1 VPLTVGVGKQT
12 TNKGKVVMEL
22 GKTGEASVLKMI
34 KSGKAVLVG
43 EWRGVKPETINYV
56 QKGSGKQASF
66 SRLVHTVETGDSGTF
81 ESIKVEESV
90 PDGQDPQKAAAK
102 LTFQR
107 GQQVIC
113 DVASIEVD
121 KGHKTVRVSSL
132 LGMAA

>member
-1 VPLTVGVGKQT
+1 
-12 TNKGKVVMEL
+12 
-22 GKTGEASVLKMI
+22 MI
-34 KSGKAVLVG
+34 KAGKAVLVG

-66 SRLVHTVETGDSGTF
+66 SRLVHTLEIGDNGAF
-81 ESIKVEESV
+81 EAIKVEESV
-90 PDGQDPQKAAAK
+90 PDGVDPQKEVAK
-102 LTFQR
+102 LTLQR

-132 LGMAA
+132 LGMAP

>member
-1 VPLTVGVGKQT
+1 V
-12 TNKGKVVMEL
+12 EL
-22 GKTGEASVLKMI
+22 GKQGEPSVLKMI
-34 KSGKAVLVG
+34 KAGKAVLVG

-56 QKGSGKQASF
+56 QKGSGKHASF
-66 SRLVHTVETGDSGTF
+66 SRLVHTLEIGDNGAF
-81 ESIKVEESV
+81 EAIKVEEPV
-90 PDGQDPQKAAAK
+90 PDGVDPQKAVGK

>member
-1 VPLTVGVGKQT
+1 MSEQLQKQNWLPLES
-12 TNKGKVVMEL
+12 KVAVEL
-22 GKTGEASVLKMI
+22 GKQGETSVLKMI
-34 KSGKAVLVG
+34 KAGKCVLVG

-66 SRLVHTVETGDSGTF
+66 SRLVHTLEIGDNGAF
-81 ESIKVEESV
+81 EAIKVEESV
-90 PDGQDPQKAAAK
+90 PDGVDPQKVAAK

-132 LGMAA
+132 VAMAA

>member
-1 VPLTVGVGKQT
+1 
-12 TNKGKVVMEL
+12 MEL
-22 GKTGEASVLKMI
+22 SKSGETVVLKMI
-34 KSGKAVLVG
+34 KAGKAVLAG

-66 SRLVHTVETGDSGTF
+66 SRLVHTVEIGGENGAF
-81 ESIKVEESV
+81 EAVKVEESV
-90 PDGQDPQKAAAK
+90 PDGQDPQKAVAK

-113 DVASIEVD
+113 DVTSIEVD

-132 LGMAA
+132 WPMAA